1 MLSVSKND
9 PIKTG
14 ATCGRLP
21 GAQGLS
27 LALTDGAVT
36 QEGLKPGTRTEQ
48 NRTATVDLTY
58 RTEMTELAKT
68 ATYASGV
75 TIGGH
80 SVELERACLR

>member
-1 MLSVSKND
+1 MLSVYKND

-14 ATCGRLP
+14 STCGRLP
-21 GAQGLS
+21 GTVTP
-27 LALTDGAVT
+27 TDGAVT